1 MMENLKTK
9 QDRSLTPDDESHRNR
24 GMAPDNIL
32 PSFQSISP
40 VFSTANLPRWL
51 SHYRAL
57 EVQSYG
63 NEYGFATRDGLQLH
77 VSVNPEHDP
86 LRTAGCAYLYVE
98 DADAL
103 HAVWSAAAA
112 AATNDVAMDV
122 AGDVSY
128 TRNVAPADTSYG
140 LREGAHLDP
149 DNNLLRYGSGIKIT
163 K

>member
-1 MMENLKTK
+1 MENVKTK
-9 QDRSLTPDDESHRNR
+9 QERSLTPDDESHRNR
-24 GMAPDNIL
+24 GMTPDNML

-57 EVQSYG
+57 GFEVQSHG
-63 NEYGFATRDGLQLH
+63 NEYGFATRDGIQLH
-77 VSVNPEHDP
+77 VSVDPEHDP
-86 LRTAGCAYLYVE
+86 LRAAGCAYLYVE

-103 HAVWSAAAA
+103 HAVWSTAA

-122 AGDVSY
+122 AGGVSY
-128 TRNVAPADTSYG
+128 TRNVAPVDTSYG

-149 DNNLLRYGSGIKIT
+149 DNNLLRYGSRIKIT